1 MKNGGKKISKH
12 KKSNIYINTNI
23 CQNIKKDIKTEPYNI
38 DFPKS
43 YINTNIYYKYNR
55 QENSK
60 NSSNNNTECNIDN
73 YYSLRNNN
81 SFLKPINTK
90 KITNYLPLPQPK
102 KTNKKK
108 MINKI
113 TYKIPEKFLTEAG
126 IICDKYNYIYFPNN
140 TDYNNNSYNNNVR
153 NSDNIN
159 NSHNNIHNM
168 NNIYNHYMNNIPNV
182 FSSNNINNRIINT
195 INININNSS
204 NSLNMINNYYQNNNS
219 VINNSNINNSN
230 TNISMHSRRK
240 TFTQSSLRPKS
251 LLDLRSNIE
260 KKQKNSNDCHPFC
273 HSRILSDIG
282 YGYGYGY
289 NNIKYYNE
297 NSKENN
303 LNNLSQN
310 NSNIHNN
317 NNRKYE
323 KSLNYIIKENFK
335 KNYEIT
341 KINKKESNNIKRNK
355 SSNFRIITKS
365 NNDLPVGNIIISNF
379 KNRSLTSNDKNNKYS
394 NKIIPNNRNIL
405 QKSSLKNNLVYHSTS
420 KTLDFKNQIQIPN
433 RNDNIKSLP
442 TNERYKYKYIDTT
455 LNKNFKIEINNG
467 KKLIKKNIIN
477 IVLKNKKQTIQKIIN
492 RRKSISINL
501 LSKMIKKKCDICH
514 KFIDSH
520 LFKIHYNS
528 HPSKIFDWLYLGS
541 FFNACDIKELKFNG
555 INNILNCAIECHNTK
570 LPDDIQELH
579 LNIKDL
585 ENFDIINYF
594 EEANEYINYCKLE
607 GNTLLVHCK
616 FGISRSASFIIAYL
630 IKYSKLAVDDALKFV
645 KEKRSKIKPN
655 KGFINQLY
663 EYEKWLNEKKN

>member
-1 MKNGGKKISKH
+1 MKNGVKKISRH
-12 KKSNIYINTNI
+12 KKSNIYINTNLY
-23 CQNIKKDIKTEPYNI
+23 QNIKKDIKSEPYNI
-38 DFPKS
+38 NYPKS
-43 YINTNIYYKYNR
+43 HINTNIYYKYNR

-60 NSSNNNTECNIDN
+60 NSSNNNTEYNIYN

-81 SFLKPINTK
+81 SFLKSINTK
-90 KITNYLPLPQPK
+90 KISNYLPLPQPK
-102 KTNKKK
+102 KNNKKK
-108 MINKI
+108 IINKI
-113 TYKIPEKFLTEAG
+113 TYKIPEKLYTEAG
-126 IICDKYNYIYFPNN
+126 IFYKKNNYIYLTNN
-140 TDYNNNSYNNNVR
+140 TDYNNNSYFNNIR
-153 NSDNIN
+153 NSVNIN
-159 NSHNNIHNM
+159 NSNNNIHNL
-168 NNIYNHYMNNIPNV
+168 NNIYNHYINNIPNV
-182 FSSNNINNRIINT
+182 FSTNNINNRIINT

-230 TNISMHSRRK
+230 TNNSIYSKRK
-240 TFTQSSLRPKS
+240 TFTQSSLTPKS
-251 LLDLRSNIE
+251 LLDQRSNIE
-260 KKQKNSNDCHPFC
+260 KKLKSKNSKECHPFC
-273 HSRILSDIG
+273 HSRILSDID
-282 YGYGYGY
+282 YSY

-303 LNNLSQN
+303 LNNLTQN
-310 NSNIHNN
+310 NINIHNN

-341 KINKKESNNIKRNK
+341 NKEENNNIKRNK
-355 SSNFRIITKS
+355 SSNFRKITKS
-365 NNDLPVGNIIISNF
+365 NNDLPVGNIIKNKF

-394 NKIIPNNRNIL
+394 SKITPNNRNIL
-405 QKSSLKNNLVYHSTS
+405 QKSSLENNPLYHSTS

-433 RNDNIKSLP
+433 KNNNIKSP
-442 TNERYKYKYIDTT
+442 QTNDRYKYIATT
-455 LNKNFKIEINNG
+455 LNNNFKIEINNG

-477 IVLKNKKQTIQKIIN
+477 IVLKNKNQTIQKIIN
-492 RRKSISINL
+492 RRKSLSINL

-514 KFIDSH
+514 KYIDSH

-528 HPSKIFDWLYLGS
+528 HPSKIFNWLYLGS
-541 FFNACDIKELKFNG
+541 FLNACDIKELKFNG
-555 INNILNCAIECHNTK
+555 INKILNCAIECHNTK
-570 LPDDIQELH
+570 LPDDIQEMH

-630 IKYSKLAVDDALKFV
+630 IKYSKLSVEDALKFV
-645 KEKRSKIKPN
+645 KEKRSKINPN